1 MARKLARRLYEDDK
15 PRAPDS
21 AGVPDTVMAHSDP
34 VQEQEKPTS
43 HDLGM
48 RRDLDAVMAQIAALS
63 GLVHTV
69 LAQQVQQQGA
79 AGTQLSTAENGDTA
93 AGSEH

>member
-15 PRAPDS
+15 HDSDRAPDS
-21 AGVPDTVMAHSDP
+21 AGVPDTVHVMAHSDP
-34 VQEQEKPTS
+34 VQGRQGQEQPTS

-63 GLVHTV
+63 GLVHN
-69 LAQQVQQQGA
+69 L
-79 AGTQLSTAENGDTA
+79 L
-93 AGSEH
+93 